1 MRCLDGITDSM
12 KMSLTEMME
21 IVQDFQL
28 LVEDISWKK
37 VYMVWMWS
45 RSRCPPAGA

>member
-1 MRCLDGITDSM
+1 MELVEESTALEKS
-12 KMSLTEMME
+12 EMME